1 VDATITDGVVVLRP
15 PTPEDREALVATRDE
30 QFRRFMGEGASDPQP
45 TFCVVR
51 DDRVIGWVDHDRDQ
65 REWLTHDEVNVGYAL
80 HPDARGRGWASRA
93 VMLLLHHLAQATDVR
108 VATLAIDADN
118 PWSLGV
124 AHRCGFA
131 DAGTITGERTAR
143 FFRKAVP
150 PLTYTDGVVT
160 IRPFRSDDLD
170 RDLTA
175 KDTEQ
180 IRWLWLPG
188 QPEHW
193 RSMSVAE
200 RRAHAERG
208 ISAHLA
214 DPRNGPKWSFVI
226 DVDGKYAG
234 HVDCDLANPG
244 VPVGEA
250 NVSYSAHPEHRGK
263 GYVSRAVRLILQF
276 VGEHTGA
283 REAWIGVDE
292 RNEASLRVARA
303 VGALER
309 DRHVDDQGNT
319 MVRHVLAITR

>member
-15 PTPEDREALVATRDE
+15 PTPEDREALVATRDA
-30 QFRRFMGEGASDPQP
+30 QSRRFLGEGSPDPQP
-45 TFCVVR
+45 TFCILS
-51 DDRVIGWVDHDRDQ
+51 DGRVLGWVDHDRDQ

-131 DAGTITGERTAR
+131 GAGTITGERTAR

-160 IRPFRSDDLD
+160 IRRPSPDDAESH
-170 RDLTA
+170 TA
-175 KDTEQ
+175 MVDEEQ

-188 QPEHW
+188 HREGWEAMSSTEQREHQ
-193 RSMSVAE
+193 RRYLDGVATTW
-200 RRAHAERG
+200 G
-208 ISAHLA
+208 T
-214 DPRNGPKWSFVI
+214 GPKWTFAVERAGEY
-226 DVDGKYAG
+226 VG

-244 VPVGEA
+244 VPIGEA

-276 VGEHTGA
+276 VRDHTGA

-319 MVRHVLAITR
+319 MVRHVFAVTR